1 MSFIRHFTVAE
12 AIIQPKGKKMA
23 RDVVL
28 SHKEGNPLFNPQESL
43 IKHPEKTEVSRK
55 EEHPK

>member
-1 MSFIRHFTVAE
+1 MRHFAVQVTFMHSFNAK
-12 AIIQPKGKKMA
+12 IGG

-28 SHKEGNPLFNPQESL
+28 SYEEGSPLFNPQESL